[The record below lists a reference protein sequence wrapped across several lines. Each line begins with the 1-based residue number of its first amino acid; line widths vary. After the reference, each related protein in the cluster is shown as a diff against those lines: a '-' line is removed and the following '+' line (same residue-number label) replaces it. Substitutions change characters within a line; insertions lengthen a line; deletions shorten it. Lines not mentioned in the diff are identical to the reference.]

1 MSLSSKHTQTE
12 LIKTLVI
19 IVGNAR
25 GGEEAWNSM
34 YKYLLEPFS
43 ADLCL
48 LFGKTND
55 RSSSLYKRAKYIWE
69 IEEYVNWREYY
80 EKNVTG
86 PWYEVLKYHERET
99 LAGGIDNFKG
109 SGAILLAFRHFL
121 KNNYK
126 NELLKYDRIILTRS
140 DYFYIDCHPI
150 LPNNF
155 FYIIEGEDFE
165 GFCDRHH
172 VFPSSMVDQVL
183 GVIEFLVDTKNYDYL
198 TNKSRFL
205 NLERSLLETYKNNKI
220 IDKIKRVK
228 QTQFCVAL
236 STDQTRWKKADR
248 YMLGSN
254 TLLIKYQKEYYRAL
268 RNKYGLIIGLILRS
282 IFYFK
287 KYFN

>member
-1 MSLSSKHTQTE
+1 
-12 LIKTLVI
+12 
-19 IVGNAR
+19 
-25 GGEEAWNSM
+25 M

-55 RSSSLYKRAKYIWE
+55 HSSSLYKRAKYLWE

-86 PWYEVLKYHERET
+86 RWYEVLKYNEKET
-99 LAGGIDNFKG
+99 LAGGIDNFRG

-121 KNNYK
+121 KKNYK
-126 NELLKYDRIILTRS
+126 NEILKYDRIILTRS
-140 DYFYIDCHPI
+140 DYFYIDYHPI

-155 FYIIEGEDFE
+155 FYIIEGEDHG

-172 VFPSSMVDQVL
+172 IFPSNMFDQVL
-183 GVIEFLVDTKNYDYL
+183 GIIEFLVDTKNYNYL
-198 TNKSRFL
+198 TNNIRLL
-205 NLERSLLETYKNNKI
+205 NIERSLLETYKSNQI
-220 IDKIKRVK
+220 IDKIQRVK

-236 STDQTRWKKADR
+236 STDQTRWKKAER

-254 TLLIKYQKEYYRAL
+254 TLLVKYRKEYYRAL
-268 RNKYGLIIGLILRS
+268 RNKYGLIIGLIFRS
-282 IFYFK
+282 IFFFK